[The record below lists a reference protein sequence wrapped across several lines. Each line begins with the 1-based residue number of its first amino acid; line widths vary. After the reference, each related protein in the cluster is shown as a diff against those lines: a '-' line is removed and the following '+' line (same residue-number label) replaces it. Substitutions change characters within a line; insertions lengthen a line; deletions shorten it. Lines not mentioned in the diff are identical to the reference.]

1 MMLYT
6 ISSHIPMT
14 AASNAEWKAAARHLT
29 LYCVTRNRKL
39 ANRYQSIFSHLML
52 KKAAAHRQ
60 VYKRLST
67 TSLPDRERLEKIAGW
82 HIAEE

>member
-1 MMLYT
+1 
-6 ISSHIPMT
+6 
-14 AASNAEWKAAARHLT
+14 
-29 LYCVTRNRKL
+29 
-39 ANRYQSIFSHLML
+39 ML